1 MVLKL
6 DPDPLQAIVAHAEST
21 YPEECCGLLLGS
33 ADSTSNAVVEVKP
46 VENCWSAEPALPSEL
61 RQALTAPVESLDKTR
76 RYEIAPEA
84 MLAAMREGRDRNLA
98 IVGIYHSHPDQPA
111 VPSECDRQLA
121 WQHYSYVIVSV
132 ERGSAIEGRSWRLD
146 ANHQFQPEKIL
157 QSSSAEMPSE
167 NWERM
172 SMGNGRSVSQK
183 PVPHYPV

>member
-6 DPDPLQAIVAHAEST
+6 DSCHFQTIVAHAEST
-21 YPEECCGLLLGS
+21 YPEECCGLLLGI

-46 VENCWSAEPALPSEL
+46 VENRWSADPAIAG
-61 RQALTAPVESLDKTR
+61 ALGKTR

-84 MLAAMREGRDRNLA
+84 MLAAMRESRDRNLA

-132 ERGSAIEGRSWRLD
+132 ERGSAIDWRSWRLN
-146 ANHQFQPEKIL
+146 ANHQFQPEEIL
-157 QSSSAEMPSE
+157 MHSGTG
-167 NWERM
+167 ERM
-172 SMGNGRSVSQK
+172 SKGNG
-183 PVPHYPV
+183 